1 MLVLVRIKYSLG
13 LNNLTLYRKDFKNAY
28 HSTAST
34 QVCYLFPVG
43 MLAFEDRLKYDVA
56 NKMTMV
62 SNTFAL
68 PLHKPTKVIK
78 LKYFYQTPIYVWH
91 TLPK

>member
-56 NKMTMV
+56 NKIAIV
-62 SNTFAL
+62 SNIFAL
-68 PLHKPTKVIK
+68 PLHKRQSPYRCVI
-78 LKYFYQTPIYVWH
+78 LQQSFSP
-91 TLPK
+91 

>member
-1 MLVLVRIKYSLG
+1 MLVLVLIKYSLG
-13 LNNLTLYRKDFKNAY
+13 LNSLTLYRKEFKNAY

-56 NKMTMV
+56 NKIAIV

-68 PLHKPTKVIK
+68 SLHKPTKLNK
-78 LKYFYQTPIYVWH
+78 LKNFYQMPIYV
-91 TLPK
+91 